1 MKNVW
6 ISNDR
11 DKIDGYLT
19 KEERLEIELCTLGI
33 KLKKHRFTISIRN
46 LICWRLVLVSY
57 FKEKEVM
64 RKKSNI

>member
-33 KLKKHRFTISIRN
+33 KLKKHRFTISIKN
-46 LICWRLVLVSY
+46 LIC
-57 FKEKEVM
+57 
-64 RKKSNI
+64 

>member
-11 DKIDGYLT
+11 DKIDGYLM

-33 KLKKHRFTISIRN
+33 KLKKKFVLQ
-46 LICWRLVLVSY
+46 LIL
-57 FKEKEVM
+57 E
-64 RKKSNI
+64 I